1 MAKIFWFR
9 LKFYEVPSLLEC
21 FLIYKFRFNLRIK
34 NDVLRKVGQKG
45 EEDKKIKEKDKTE
58 YEKCFCFSNK
68 RKSYLED

>member
-21 FLIYKFRFNLRIK
+21 FLIYKFQFNFRIK

-45 EEDKKIKEKDKTE
+45 EEDKK
-58 YEKCFCFSNK
+58 K
-68 RKSYLED
+68 RKRTKQHMKSIFAFQISEKVT